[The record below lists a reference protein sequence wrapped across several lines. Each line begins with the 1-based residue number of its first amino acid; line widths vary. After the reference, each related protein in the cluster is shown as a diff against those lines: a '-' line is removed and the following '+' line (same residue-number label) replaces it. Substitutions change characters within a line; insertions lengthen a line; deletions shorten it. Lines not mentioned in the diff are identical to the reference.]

1 MVLHMCTSRFKPMHD
16 HLIITVKE
24 EYFTEATSY
33 TLKTIVPVAELSK
46 GGLNGIKPAGN
57 G

>member
-1 MVLHMCTSRFKPMHD
+1 MCTSRFKPMHD